1 MINLLIGP
9 PGGGKSY
16 EAVVYH
22 VLPALRDGRKVIT
35 NLPLILEMFARLD
48 PKYPDLICLK
58 KVSNDGVS
66 RPFAHISDYGDTWR
80 HPETGTGPL
89 YIIDEAHE
97 VLPKSKI
104 GSKPIDP
111 AIGEWFATHRHEF
124 ADVLIITQHYGRVSS
139 EVIDRL
145 QLVYRVKK
153 MTAFGKPDRYIR
165 KVQDGLR
172 GDVVDMSERE
182 YEKHFFGL
190 YVSHTRAIS
199 KGIESGASDVTP
211 RYKKF
216 IRWGLIICG
225 VSVGI
230 MSCQAVKQFG
240 MEKPKPK
247 PVVVKPVPAPV
258 VASVPVS
265 LPSVSAS
272 AVDVMRPEG
281 VQSFQA
287 SEPEKT
293 PFDGMSIHVS
303 GYVESS
309 LHARKLYLFT
319 LSQNGQGVAQLSMDQ
334 IRQTGYIV
342 TPVSACVAKLQYA
355 ENPPFFARCDAPQ
368 IQMAP
373 TSVAQKSAM

>member
-48 PKYPDLICLK
+48 PAYVDLICLK

-111 AIGEWFATHRHEF
+111 AIAEWFATHRHEF

-153 MTAFGKPDRYIR
+153 MTAFGKSDRYIR

-182 YEKHFFGL
+182 YEKQYFGL
-190 YVSHTRAIS
+190 YVSHTRAIA
-199 KGIESGASDVTP
+199 KGIESQASDVTP
-211 RYKKF
+211 RYMRNMTQLDHPF
-216 IRWGLIICG
+216 L
-225 VSVGI
+225 
-230 MSCQAVKQFG
+230 
-240 MEKPKPK
+240 PYLT
-247 PVVVKPVPAPV
+247 
-258 VASVPVS
+258 S
-265 LPSVSAS
+265 LA
-272 AVDVMRPEG
+272 
-281 VQSFQA
+281 
-287 SEPEKT
+287 T
-293 PFDGMSIHVS
+293 
-303 GYVESS
+303 
-309 LHARKLYLFT
+309 FT
-319 LSQNGQGVAQLSMDQ
+319 
-334 IRQTGYIV
+334 
-342 TPVSACVAKLQYA
+342 
-355 ENPPFFARCDAPQ
+355 
-368 IQMAP
+368 
-373 TSVAQKSAM
+373 

>member
-48 PKYPDLICLK
+48 PDYLALIDLK
-58 KVSNDGVS
+58 KISNDGVS
-66 RPFAHISDYGDTWR
+66 RPFGHISDYGDMWR

-199 KGIESGASDVTP
+199 KGVESGASDVTP

-247 PVVVKPVPAPV
+247 PVAIKPAPV
-258 VASVPVS
+258 TASSPAVAAST
-265 LPSVSAS
+265 VSALS
-272 AVDVMRPEG
+272 VEVMRPG
-281 VQSFQA
+281 NA
-287 SEPEKT
+287 SEPQQLEPEKT
-293 PFDGMSIHVS
+293 PFDGMNIHVS

-309 LHARKLYLFT
+309 MNSRKLYLFT
-319 LSQNGQGVAQLSMDQ
+319 LSQNGQGVSQLSMDQ
-334 IRQTGYIV
+334 MKLSGYQV
-342 TPVSACVAKLQYA
+342 TPVSSCVAKLQYG
-355 ENPPFFARCDAPQ
+355 ENLPFFARCDAPQ

-373 TSVAQKSAM
+373 TTVAQKSSM